1 MFMSWLTHNTNSMIF
16 VASKQLRYHSSKTD
30 IWQVCTAVF
39 ILLVFRTGNRSRHR
53 PYGKYDSCFRFLC
66 SLACVFISLFFF
78 LSTTSL
84 FLWLYVP
91 CQSWCLM
98 LGMRWPSRHC
108 AATVVCCSWSSL
120 YRPLSLATSHLWV
133 SSALMRQ
140 NVLALVYD
148 VALFYER
155 KQKAPPST
163 TKKLLLLM
171 YNIIKIKWN

>member
-16 VASKQLRYHSSKTD
+16 VALKQLRYHSSKTD

-78 LSTTSL
+78 FIYNFSVPVTLCSL
-84 FLWLYVP
+84 P
-91 CQSWCLM
+91 ELM
-98 LGMRWPSRHC
+98 FDAWDEMTIKAL
-108 AATVVCCSWSSL
+108 CCNCVLWSSL

-155 KQKAPPST
+155 KQKAAPST